1 MNQGSGIER
10 IRKQFYDDL
19 AFEYH
24 HVVADW
30 EAAIERQ
37 SAALDQLIRR
47 ESSASEPVVLDCSC
61 GIGTQAI
68 GLAQRGYEVFA
79 SDLRGPRSRRQAI
92 ADGTDPRSDHSR
104 SPGPPQGRPR
114 KALPLTFIAA
124 VVLPLLVVGLHYELL
139 VLASAV
145 VRSLPGWKRGAVAVA
160 VVLAL
165 GAHVAEVRLFA
176 LGWLVLIRAGAV
188 ELTIPSPTILDIVY
202 FSGSVYTS
210 LGFGDVVP
218 LRGGLV
224 VLEVVTGLVLIA
236 WTASFTL
243 FQMRERWGDGDTEI

>member
-1 MNQGSGIER
+1 M
-10 IRKQFYDDL
+10 
-19 AFEYH
+19 
-24 HVVADW
+24 
-30 EAAIERQ
+30 
-37 SAALDQLIRR
+37 
-47 ESSASEPVVLDCSC
+47 
-61 GIGTQAI
+61 
-68 GLAQRGYEVFA
+68 
-79 SDLRGPRSRRQAI
+79 
-92 ADGTDPRSDHSR
+92 
-104 SPGPPQGRPR
+104 
-114 KALPLTFIAA
+114 TFIAA

-165 GAHVAEVRLFA
+165 GAHVAEVLLFA

-218 LRGGLV
+218 LRGGQLLV
-224 VLEVVTGLVLIA
+224 VLEAVTGLVLIA

-243 FQMRERWGDGDTEI
+243 FQMRERWGDGETEV

>member
-1 MNQGSGIER
+1 M
-10 IRKQFYDDL
+10 
-19 AFEYH
+19 
-24 HVVADW
+24 
-30 EAAIERQ
+30 
-37 SAALDQLIRR
+37 
-47 ESSASEPVVLDCSC
+47 
-61 GIGTQAI
+61 
-68 GLAQRGYEVFA
+68 
-79 SDLRGPRSRRQAI
+79 
-92 ADGTDPRSDHSR
+92 
-104 SPGPPQGRPR
+104 
-114 KALPLTFIAA
+114 TFIAA

-139 VLASAV
+139 ALTSAV

-165 GAHVAEVRLFA
+165 GAHVAEVLRFA

-243 FQMRERWGDGDTEI
+243 FQMRERWGDGETEV